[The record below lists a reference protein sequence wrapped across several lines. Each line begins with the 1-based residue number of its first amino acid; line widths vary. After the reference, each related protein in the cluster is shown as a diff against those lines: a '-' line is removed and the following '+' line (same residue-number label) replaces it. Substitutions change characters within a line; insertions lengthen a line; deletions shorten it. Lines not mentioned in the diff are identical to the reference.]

1 MKRIRIRIDD
11 EIADRLADLRPVL
24 RSRVISTIL
33 AAHTNR
39 VDLAALLAIRQELKR
54 LGTLINHTLRISS
67 GTVSDLDAVRSAAN
81 IINSLTKK

>member
-1 MKRIRIRIDD
+1 MTGNVSKM
-11 EIADRLADLRPVL
+11 E
-24 RSRVISTIL
+24 
-33 AAHTNR
+33 
-39 VDLAALLAIRQELKR
+39 IRQELKR